1 MSASGQKFSTVRQH
15 NRGIYVGLENTLI
28 VDFHMH
34 SHCSDGQLTP
44 QQLVELAVA
53 RGCEQIAITDHDS
66 IAAYEQLGES
76 NLPVKVVPGCEFSTQ
91 WRGREIHIVGL
102 NLNLENSTLLAGL
115 KHQQHQRLQRGTR
128 IGELLA
134 RQGFPKALER
144 ATELAAGGSLGRPH
158 FARFLLEQGAVAN
171 IQQAF
176 KRYLAIGKPAYVR
189 TDWANMQ
196 QICDWIAAAGGVTVL
211 AHPLKY
217 KITQTKLRSLL
228 VAFKD
233 AGGSG
238 MEVISG
244 AQQPDQTRRLAA
256 LAQQF
261 ELYASVGSDF
271 HQPGQPWAALG
282 RVAALPENCAP
293 IWSTW

>member
-1 MSASGQKFSTVRQH
+1 VRVILG
-15 NRGIYVGLENTLI
+15 NNLI

-34 SHCSDGQLTP
+34 SQCSDGQLAP
-44 QQLVELAVA
+44 QELIDLAVQ
-53 RGCEQIAITDHDS
+53 RNCEQIAITDHDTT
-66 IAAYEQLGES
+66 AAYAKVS
-76 NLPVKVVPGCEFSTQ
+76 NCDLPLRLIAGCEFSTQ

-102 NLNLENSTLLAGL
+102 NLNLEDSTLLAGL

-158 FARFLLEQGAVAN
+158 FARYLLEQGAVAN

-189 TDWANMQ
+189 TEWASMQ